1 MRTIPHSLEMI
12 RGNDI
17 RDLDCFHTLYY
28 NKIILGKVNQGKE
41 SQSSLTVRVYFDEQ
55 KDKTLTWD
63 VNSINHNLNVSR
75 FHLR

>member
-12 RGNDI
+12 RGDDI

-41 SQSSLTVRVYFDEQ
+41 SQSSSHMVQAVEGIQQTFCLSPFSPAQRGDCE
-55 KDKTLTWD
+55 
-63 VNSINHNLNVSR
+63 
-75 FHLR
+75 